1 MDKLIAA
8 IAKGACEAKTKKTK
22 KKKKT
27 LKSDDSSGTSSD
39 AEVGSESSSASS
51 ESAWHKSKKDK
62 GRKRRRASSGSDSD
76 EKARKTS
83 KAKKDDTSSESAQKA
98 KKNTHKKDKD
108 EKKADKKDKDEKEQ
122 KQKDNKSNRGLRLSS
137 LSPARGKGA
146 ATGTVHTDEEEAALT
161 TMPHGDV
168 QALTAA
174 VDNVM
179 NGLGEKADTR
189 FPTRTLLATT
199 SSMTQNVLDCSPIL
213 KVKLASM
220 KDEDTSPQLMR
231 ANSCRSSK
239 AQGMSCRSFTK
250 APVPMEGHP
259 PQSDQQLA
267 MPSVSLGPPSRRR
280 DCALS

>member
-1 MDKLIAA
+1 MHARRRRR
-8 IAKGACEAKTKKTK
+8 TKK

-51 ESAWHKSKKDK
+51 ESARHKSKKHK
-62 GRKRRRASSGSDSD
+62 GRKRRRASSGGGGGGGGSDSD
-76 EKARKTS
+76 EKAMKTS
-83 KAKKDDTSSESAQKA
+83 KAKKDDTTSESAQKA
-98 KKNTHKKDKD
+98 KKKTHKKDKDEKKADKKDKD

-122 KQKDNKSNRGLRLSS
+122 KQKDKKSNRGLRLSS

-174 VDNVM
+174 VDNAV
-179 NGLGEKADTR
+179 NGLGEKADTS

-213 KVKLASM
+213 KAKLASM
-220 KDEDTSPQLMR
+220 KDEDTIATADARQFLSELKGAGDELPKFYES
-231 ANSCRSSK
+231 ASADGRSSAAK
-239 AQGMSCRSFTK
+239 
-250 APVPMEGHP
+250 
-259 PQSDQQLA
+259 
-267 MPSVSLGPPSRRR
+267 
-280 DCALS
+280 